1 MSTAQLHRHIHRRA
15 GRSLFQ
21 NPPILNQPALPDL
34 QGAARPQYTQRSPAG
49 NQRHR
54 RPLIAERT
62 NAPACHPPQ
71 DEIAPD
77 DYPLIRM
84 VPTRLLPQEVGSTRR
99 QMELLI
105 YFGAPVLEVS
115 GGLEAVYSTLLA
127 METAIKDLMTLT
139 VVKAARDTGEYLKT
153 QYIETITDE
162 DRLPH
167 YKLFAMR
174 WRVEG

>member
-1 MSTAQLHRHIHRRA
+1 MTPM
-15 GRSLFQ
+15 
-21 NPPILNQPALPDL
+21 NAL
-34 QGAARPQYTQRSPAG
+34 T
-49 NQRHR
+49 
-54 RPLIAERT
+54 LIKTTLAT
-62 NAPACHPPQ
+62 
-71 DEIAPD
+71 APD
-77 DYPLIRM
+77 VASCRIGLEAAITPADYPLIRI
-84 VPTRLLPQEVGSTRR
+84 VPTRLLPQDVGSTRR
-99 QMELLI
+99 QMEVLI

-139 VVKAARDTGEYLKT
+139 VVKAARETGEYLKT
-153 QYIETITDE
+153 QYIETVTDE